1 MIRFSKY
8 SLGIVAFWLV
18 TAVSGCGI
26 YSLNGGS
33 VPPGS
38 ETISVELFENNASL
52 IVPTLAQDL
61 TEALK
66 DRFVSQTNLR
76 VVDYDGDLR
85 FSGFVSS
92 YAVAPIAIQGDETAA
107 QNRLTVGVKVKFEVP
122 DHPEMDWD
130 KSFSQFSDFSA
141 TASLSDVESAL
152 IEDILDKITLDIF
165 NKALSN
171 W

>member
-1 MIRFSKY
+1 MRTIHLFRMLVL
-8 SLGIVAFWLV
+8 SLFLGGVA
-18 TAVSGCGI
+18 GCGI

-38 ETISVELFENNASL
+38 ETISVELFENNAPL
-52 IVPTLAQDL
+52 IVPTLAQDM

-76 VVDYDGDLR
+76 VVNYEGDLR
-85 FSGFVSS
+85 FSGAITQ

-107 QNRLTVGVKVKFEVP
+107 QNRLTINAKVKFEVP
-122 DHPEMDWD
+122 DHPEMNWENG
-130 KSFSQFSDFSA
+130 FSQFSDFPA
-141 TASLSDVESAL
+141 TTSLSDVETSL

>member
-1 MIRFSKY
+1 MRKVHLHCLFIL
-8 SLGIVAFWLV
+8 LGLGCF
-18 TAVSGCGI
+18 SGCGI

-33 VPPGS
+33 VPTGA
-38 ETISVELFENNASL
+38 ETISVELFENNSSL
-52 IVPTLAQDL
+52 IVPTLAQDM

-76 VVDYDGDLR
+76 VVNYDGDLR
-85 FSGFVSS
+85 FSGVITN

-107 QNRLTVGVKVKFEVP
+107 QNRLTVNVRVNFEVP
-122 DHPEMDWD
+122 DHPEMDWENG
-130 KSFSQFSDFSA
+130 FSQFSDFAA
-141 TASLSDVESAL
+141 TVSLSDVETSL